1 MVSQFTLV
9 FGEQMTRPLAVAPAN
24 TSGTKPPAENQGG
37 GGGLPSSGSSRVL
50 QGTVRMN
57 VMVI

>member
-1 MVSQFTLV
+1 
-9 FGEQMTRPLAVAPAN
+9 MTRPLAVAPAN